1 MDDRIK
7 VVYSWIGPRGPIWNT
22 ELPNILSLAAA
33 TYSAKVD
40 GRFFTEDFIYKRLFS
55 ERKDIFDIYPAL
67 GIDHGDSR
75 PFIVPYTLFW
85 RTEFE
90 LYFLGRTGILEFSHL
105 PGHLIDL
112 IRNKN
117 GYILIDHSVEA
128 FMSDKSLNALHGYF
142 ESIHGLPLYKIIYT
156 TGCINAKE
164 LYEDYCNRKGIPDTK
179 EHRLTIVPY
188 SSSAYLFK
196 GYLTEPEDE
205 PTYDENSV
213 PEKLFLGWNRRFRP
227 HRLEVGLHLED
238 LRLVDRSYLSFSRE
252 HIEQPTE
259 TFLSQ
264 ALHQR
269 IVERYSDVGMTEE
282 TLHRFNSKLPL
293 ILDNETEIHR
303 MCSDEDHSSRPYYQ
317 NSLVSIIT
325 ETNFSENEVTLTEK
339 SFKPFKEKHPF
350 ISVAGPG
357 ALKHLR
363 EIGFR
368 TFSEFWD
375 ESYDS
380 ETNPDERMIKIR
392 NVFETIGSWD
402 HNQIL
407 DFRRRVK
414 PLLEHNFQ
422 MIKNLSND
430 HLLIKIT
437 DLIRNNIN

>member
-22 ELPNILSLAAA
+22 ELPNVLSLAAA
-33 TYSAKVD
+33 TYEARVD
-40 GRFFTEDFIYKRLFS
+40 GRFFTEDFIYNRLFKES
-55 ERKDIFDIYPAL
+55 SDTFEIYPAF
-67 GIDHGDSR
+67 GINKDDNR
-75 PFIVPYTLFW
+75 PFIIPYTLFW

-90 LYFLGRTGILEFSHL
+90 LYFLGRTGLLEFSHL
-105 PGHLIDL
+105 PWHLTDL
-112 IRNKN
+112 IRDKN

-142 ESIHGLPLYKIIYT
+142 RNIHMFPLYKVIYT
-156 TGCINAKE
+156 TGCINASE
-164 LYEDYCNRKGIPDTK
+164 LYEDYCRRHNIPEGK
-179 EHRLTIVPY
+179 ENRLTILPY
-188 SSSAYLFK
+188 TSSAYLFK
-196 GYLTEPEDE
+196 NYLVDPSTE
-205 PTYDENSV
+205 PTYDENYI

-227 HRLEVGLHLED
+227 HRLEVGLHLES
-238 LRLVDRSYLSFSRE
+238 LRLVERSYLSFSRE

-259 TFLSQ
+259 TFMAQ
-264 ALHQR
+264 ARHQR
-269 IVERYSDVGMTEE
+269 IVERYSEVGMTEE
-282 TLHRFNSKLPL
+282 HLYSFDSKLPL
-293 ILDNETEIHR
+293 VLDGETEIQR

-363 EIGFR
+363 EIGFK

-375 ESYDS
+375 ESYDE
-380 ETNPDERMIKIR
+380 ETNPDQRMMKIR
-392 NVFETIGSWD
+392 DVFETISSWD
-402 HNQIL
+402 NNQIL

-414 PLLEHNFQ
+414 PLVEHNFQ

-430 HLLIKIT
+430 HLLVKIT
-437 DLIRNNIN
+437 DVIRNNIN